1 MIYTIGETVLDIIFK
16 NRVAQTSNAGGSALN
31 TSVSLANLGSKVSFI
46 SEIGNDEAGVFI
58 IDFLKKYNVDI
69 SKTII
74 YSNRKTSLA
83 LAYLNEKNDA
93 KYEFFKDLPDV
104 VESRNIDF
112 ENNDILLYSSSY
124 ALQKRTREFF
134 LNLMKEAQEKNVI
147 RMYDPNMR
155 KKLDKGSEEFK
166 YLFENV
172 GYAHIIRASD
182 EDCENIFGTT
192 DSDKVYKDLRK
203 IGVTIFIYTQSSK
216 CVKLYTPNF
225 AKQYEVKKITPI
237 STIGAGDT
245 FNAGVIH
252 CLRKEGVLVEE
263 ISALPQGFWDKTIQ
277 FAISCSAEVCESY
290 NNYVLR

>member
-16 NRVAQTSNAGGSALN
+16 NRVAQTSKAGGSALN
-31 TSVSLANLGSKVSFI
+31 TSVSLVNLGSEVSFVT
-46 SEIGNDEAGVFI
+46 EIGNDEAGAFI

-74 YSNRKTSLA
+74 YPNRKTSLA

-93 KYEFFKDLPDV
+93 KYEFFKDLPDS
-104 VESRNIDF
+104 VEPRNIDF
-112 ENNDILLYSSSY
+112 EENDILLYSSSY
-124 ALQKRTREFF
+124 ALQKRTRKFF
-134 LNLMKEAQEKNVI
+134 LSLIKNAQEKNVI

-155 KKLDKGSEEFK
+155 KKLDKGSDEFK

-182 EDCENIFGTT
+182 EDCQNIFGTT
-192 DSDKVYKDLRK
+192 DSDKVYAELQK

-216 CVKLYTPNF
+216 YVKLYTPNLT
-225 AKQYEVKKITPI
+225 KQYEVKKIKPI

-252 CLRKEGVLVEE
+252 CIRNAGVVVENL
-263 ISALPQGFWDKTIQ
+263 SVLPTEFWDKTIQ